1 MNDELMSPDP
11 FFRPDVD
18 FVSQSSA
25 DYCRMCPQS
34 VQGGFCGV
42 RIQPDCLRID
52 ANGVVRVSLSSTA
65 RAWFE
70 TLAGLGEVLHLT
82 RNAVA
87 VLGRLGQ
94 MPVLQD
100 WRNAAFPCDRL
111 GLFTPNLAEYAS
123 LWAVRE
129 VSSVG
134 VLHGLEM
141 GDVSGSVF
149 ERVLLSERAHRE
161 LFEQFVTI
169 HQSPPEEAGTWFP
182 ANHAWSARRRAS
194 LAGRIPWLRSRL
206 AKGVKNVRHLP
217 IGFVPKLLAAVATAN
232 FPIRTTHYHRALI
245 RTVIWTPQAHEK
257 PERDKSLSEFFHGD
271 DVGLHLN
278 LRAIASVWLWSGK
291 CACCAKKRWTVE
303 VADAHDH
310 IGLALMAGHEAME
323 SDWRE
328 LLDSRLR

>member
-1 MNDELMSPDP
+1 MSPDP

-18 FVSQSSA
+18 FATQSTA
-25 DYCRMCPQS
+25 DYCRTCPQS
-34 VQGGFCGV
+34 VHGGFCGV

-52 ANGVVRVSLSSTA
+52 ANGVVRVSLSATA
-65 RAWFE
+65 RTWFD
-70 TLAGLGEVLHLT
+70 TLADLGEVLHLT
-82 RNAVA
+82 RNSVS

-94 MPVLQD
+94 MPVLEN
-100 WRNAAFPCDRL
+100 WRNAAFPCDRS

-129 VSSVG
+129 VSPVG
-134 VLHGLEM
+134 VLHGLEV

-149 ERVLLSERAHRE
+149 ERVLLSERAHRD

-182 ANHAWSARRRAS
+182 ANHSGSARRRAS

-206 AKGVKNVRHLP
+206 AKGAKNARRLP
-217 IGFVPKLLAAVATAN
+217 TAFVPKLLDAAASAN
-232 FPIRTTHYHRALI
+232 FPIRTTHYHRALM
-245 RTVIWTPQAHEK
+245 RTVIWTPQVHERTK
-257 PERDKSLSEFFHGD
+257 RGESFPEFYHGD

-278 LRAIASVWLWSGK
+278 LQAVASVWLWSGK

-303 VADAHDH
+303 VADTHDC

-328 LLDSRLR
+328 LLNSCLR

>member
-1 MNDELMSPDP
+1 M
-11 FFRPDVD
+11 
-18 FVSQSSA
+18 
-25 DYCRMCPQS
+25 
-34 VQGGFCGV
+34 

-52 ANGVVRVSLSSTA
+52 ANGVVRVRLSATA

-70 TLAGLGEVLHLT
+70 TLAELGEVLHLT
-82 RNAVA
+82 RNPVS

-94 MPVLQD
+94 MPVLED

-129 VSSVG
+129 VSSAG
-134 VLHGLEM
+134 VVHGLEV
-141 GDVSGSVF
+141 GDVSGTVF
-149 ERVLLSERAHRE
+149 ERVLLPERAHRE

-169 HQSPPEEAGTWFP
+169 HQSPPEEAGNWFP
-182 ANHAWSARRRAS
+182 ANHAGSARRRAS

-206 AKGVKNVRHLP
+206 AKGAKNVRRLP
-217 IGFVPKLLAAVATAN
+217 IASVPKLLNAAASAN

-257 PERDKSLSEFFHGD
+257 PGRDESLPDFFHGD

-278 LRAIASVWLWSGK
+278 LRAVASVWLWSGK

-303 VADAHDH
+303 VADAREH
-310 IGLALMAGHEAME
+310 IGLAFMAGHEAME

-328 LLDSRLR
+328 MLDSCLR

>member
-1 MNDELMSPDP
+1 
-11 FFRPDVD
+11 
-18 FVSQSSA
+18 
-25 DYCRMCPQS
+25 MCPQS
-34 VQGGFCGV
+34 AHGGFCGV

-52 ANGVVRVSLSSTA
+52 ANGVVRVSLSATA

-70 TLAGLGEVLHLT
+70 TLAELGEVLHLT
-82 RNAVA
+82 RNSVSI
-87 VLGRLGQ
+87 LGRLGQ
-94 MPVLQD
+94 MPVLED

-111 GLFTPNLAEYAS
+111 GWFTPNLAEYAS

-129 VSSVG
+129 ASPVG
-134 VLHGLEM
+134 VLHGLEV

-149 ERVLLSERAHRE
+149 ERVLLSDRAHRE

-169 HQSPPEEAGTWFP
+169 HQSPPEEAGTWYP
-182 ANHAWSARRRAS
+182 ANHAGSARRRAS

-206 AKGVKNVRHLP
+206 AKGAKNVRQLP
-217 IGFVPKLLAAVATAN
+217 IALVPKSLDAAARAN
-232 FPIRTTHYHRALI
+232 FPIRMTHYHRALM

-257 PERDKSLSEFFHGD
+257 SERDKSMPDFFHGE

-278 LRAIASVWLWSGK
+278 LRSVASVWLWSGK

-310 IGLALMAGHEAME
+310 IGLALMAGHEAMD

-328 LLDSRLR
+328 LLGSCLR